1 MAYAAVTS
9 LMETLSLHFLQ
20 SKPRLPLDD
29 LEAQIRDGNENLGL
43 LQQILEDEASSN
55 ANETLRW
62 VKACL
67 PRLHG
72 LKQSDYPKKKKKMV
86 KSEKQ
91 LQLAENSS
99 QNERIAD
106 AGENVK
112 LLFSHLKLLRV
123 LDMRGRFWDGVIDLN
138 VLANLVHLRY
148 LALSSTYR
156 RSKIKLF
163 EHWNMQSLIVGGNDY
178 FYNFVHL
185 EQLEKLSIRGLMD
198 LKLISCSIP
207 WPTSLLPNLKKL
219 NFLNSYLKW
228 SELSLISMLPNL
240 EVLKLID
247 ACIGLKWETSDGG
260 FHRLKRL
267 VIERTGLQYWNAAG
281 DNFPV
286 LECLEINECYWL
298 EEIPRGF
305 ADITTLAL
313 IQIRQ
318 CRGSLVTSAKW
329 IQDEQNNNYGNDALL
344 VRLVCFYPFDISLTI

>member
-55 ANETLRW
+55 ANETLRC

-72 LKQSDYPKKKKKMV
+72 LKQTCLLRLHEIFIEAGKQTDYLKNELMIT
-86 KSEKQ
+86 
-91 LQLAENSS
+91 LAKASS
-99 QNERIAD
+99 QNETITD
-106 AGENVK
+106 DVSLLDVK

-123 LDMRGRFWDGVIDLN
+123 LDMRGRFWDGDIDLN

-163 EHWNMQSLIVGGNDY
+163 EHWNMQSLIVGGN
-178 FYNFVHL
+178 
-185 EQLEKLSIRGLMD
+185 
-198 LKLISCSIP
+198 
-207 WPTSLLPNLKKL
+207 
-219 NFLNSYLKW
+219 
-228 SELSLISMLPNL
+228 
-240 EVLKLID
+240 
-247 ACIGLKWETSDGG
+247 GLKWETSDGG